1 MMGVFKNNRFL
12 GCAGPSLPC
21 VGFLEWWRA
30 GPLSGRGAWGSRCSG
45 VSCFGAQALEH
56 RGSEV
61 VGQGMPDLSF
71 HPGIKPAPLAMEGWS
86 PNWTARE
93 NPDYIL
99 KMS

>member
-1 MMGVFKNNRFL
+1 MWAFSSGGERGL
-12 GCAGPSLPC
+12 SL
-21 VGFLEWWRA
+21 VA
-30 GPLSGRGAWGSRCSG
+30 VRGDLAAVASL
-45 VSCFGAQALEH
+45 ALEH